1 MGKCDKIKKD
11 KLGTGDFQKSPVP
24 NEGKGEPMKRILLM
38 VMRNIILVPW
48 MWIKLCYHASHPDKY
63 TEEEQYKMLRF
74 ITLRANKGGNVKIDV
89 HGEENIPAENGFMFF
104 PNHQGLY
111 DVLAVVEACPKPFS
125 VVAKKEIAN
134 IPFLKQVFACMKA
147 YMLDREDVRQAMQ
160 VIIHVTEEVKKGR
173 NYLIFAEGT
182 RSKNGN
188 QLRQFKGGSFK
199 SATKAKCPIVPV
211 ALIDSFKPFD
221 TNTITP
227 VTVQVHFLKPMYYEE
242 YKEMK
247 TTEIAAEVKKRIEKV
262 ISENI

>member
-1 MGKCDKIKKD
+1 
-11 KLGTGDFQKSPVP
+11 
-24 NEGKGEPMKRILLM
+24 MKRILLM
-38 VMRNIILVPW
+38 VIKNIVLVPW
-48 MWIKLCYHASHPDKY
+48 MWIKLCYHAKHTEKY

-74 ITLRANKGGNVKIDV
+74 ITLHANKGGNVKIDV
-89 HGEENIPAENGFMFF
+89 HGVENLPKDNGFMFF

-111 DVLAVVEACPKPFS
+111 DVLAIIEACPRPFS

-134 IPFLKQVFACMKA
+134 IQFLKQVFACMKA

-160 VIIHVTEEVKKGR
+160 VIVHVTEEVKRGR

-188 QLRQFKGGSFK
+188 KVGEFKGGSFK

-221 TNTITP
+221 TNTISP
-227 VTVQVHFLKPMYYEE
+227 VTVQVHFLEPIYYEE
-242 YKEMK
+242 YQTMK
-247 TTEIAAEVKKRIEKV
+247 TTEIAAEVKCRIQKV
-262 ISENI
+262 INENAEVKSLFPL